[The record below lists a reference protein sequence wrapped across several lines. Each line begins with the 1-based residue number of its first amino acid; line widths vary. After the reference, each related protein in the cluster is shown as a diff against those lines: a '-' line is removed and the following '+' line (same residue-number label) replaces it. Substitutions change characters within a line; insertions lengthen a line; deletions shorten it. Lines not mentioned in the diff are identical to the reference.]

1 VSLSPEPGQ
10 SIGRYRLTR
19 ELGRGAM
26 GQVFLAEDTVLGQAV
41 CLKLLHPHYLHHA
54 EAVARFTRELV
65 LARRIS
71 HPGVCRLYDLH
82 EEGGQRFITME
93 FIEGAPLKSLVGR
106 GASVIGVGRAL
117 RLVRNLCLGLAAA
130 HDKGVVHRD
139 LKPGNI
145 MVRAGSD
152 DDVCIL
158 DFGIAAADDTAAQ
171 GLTRPGI
178 ALGTRLYIAPEV
190 WAGQPATARSDL
202 FAVGVI
208 LFRLLTGEMPW
219 AGGEDDLDVL
229 DRMLRQPS
237 RRVSSLRPE
246 VGPVVDAILARALA
260 VEPAA
265 RIPDAHAFV
274 AALDDAL
281 AGLPAGRPGRDAPTR
296 IERAAHVVDDAPSSS
311 SPTGGTRWRPGA
323 ASASMAPW
331 PPSPPPSSSSSSSS
345 PASSLDLEPT
355 RSVTDP
361 VPPSSPDVATD
372 FAAPPPTSGEDSWV
386 VSGRPVGNPVK
397 PKVMAV
403 PERPAPRSFSSSS
416 GPSSGSGGRRRA
428 VVAALATLGA
438 AAVAVAAVTLWP
450 TDAPPSAPPSPPP
463 ATTTAPD
470 PPAPVAAPSPPP
482 IADPAPPPAP
492 VAPPSP
498 PPSPPPDPVAP
509 PPAPL
514 PPPPRPSSTSAAK
527 ASSQAQ
533 KDIVAAMRTRGLV
546 TGDDAELDRL
556 RRSAVR
562 AHAGRRYEAALESA
576 EAAIARAAVVRV
588 DRGLVERKLT
598 RFNAAFDREKSAA
611 KRARLDDIAGRASLD
626 FAAGRLD
633 AANRALNEGFALLG
647 KDR

>member
-1 VSLSPEPGQ
+1 MNRSPEPGQ

-26 GQVFLAEDTVLGQAV
+26 GQVFLAEDTVLAQPV
-41 CLKLLHPHYLHHA
+41 CLKLLHPQYLHQP

-65 LARRIS
+65 LARRIA

-82 EEGGQRFITME
+82 EDGGQRFITME

-106 GASVIGVGRAL
+106 GASVVGVGRAL

-130 HDKGVVHRD
+130 HEKGVVHRD

-145 MVRAGSD
+145 MVRAGTD

-171 GLTRPGI
+171 GLTRPGV

-281 AGLPAGRPGRDAPTR
+281 AALPAARPDYDAPTHV
-296 IERAAHVVDDAPSSS
+296 ERAAHVVVDDAPSSS
-311 SPTGGTRWRPGA
+311 ASTGGTRWRSVSA
-323 ASASMAPW
+323 AVSSP
-331 PPSPPPSSSSSSSS
+331 PRPSP
-345 PASSLDLEPT
+345 AEGT
-355 RSVTDP
+355 RSITDP
-361 VPPSSPDVATD
+361 VPDDEPTHEAFSE
-372 FAAPPPTSGEDSWV
+372 PPTTSGEESWV
-386 VSGRPVGNPVK
+386 VAGRPVGSPVK

-403 PERPAPRSFSSSS
+403 PEQQAPRAFSPPPAKFS
-416 GPSSGSGGRRRA
+416 GPTGRRRA
-428 VVAALATLGA
+428 VLPTLVTLG
-438 AAVAVAAVTLWP
+438 AVAVAAVTLWP
-450 TDAPPSAPPSPPP
+450 ADAPPSTSPSTSTMTPMTPPTPPTPPVEAPPPPP
-463 ATTTAPD
+463 VEAPPPPLVEAPPIEPPPTAPT
-470 PPAPVAAPSPPP
+470 PVEAPPP
-482 IADPAPPPAP
+482 PPPAPPP
-492 VAPPSP
+492 VEVP
-498 PPSPPPDPVAP
+498 PPVPSTK
-509 PPAPL
+509 
-514 PPPPRPSSTSAAK
+514 PRSTTSSAKKDAA
-527 ASSQAQ
+527 QAL
-533 KDIVAAMRTRGLV
+533 KDIDGAMRTRGLI
-546 TGDDAELDRL
+546 TGDDAELDQL
-556 RRSAVR
+556 RRAAAR
-562 AHAGRRYEAALESA
+562 ARAGRRYEAALKSA

-633 AANRALNEGFALLG
+633 AASRALNEGFALLG

>member
-82 EEGGQRFITME
+82 EDGGQRFITME

-145 MVRAGSD
+145 MVRAGTD

-229 DRMLRQPS
+229 DRMRRESP

-246 VGPVVDAILARALA
+246 VGPAVDALLARALA
-260 VEPAA
+260 VDPAA

-331 PPSPPPSSSSSSSS
+331 PPSPSSSSSSSSSS

-438 AAVAVAAVTLWP
+438 AAVAAVTLWP
-450 TDAPPSAPPSPPP
+450 ADAPPSTSPSTSTMTPMTPPP
-463 ATTTAPD
+463 
-470 PPAPVAAPSPPP
+470 PPP
-482 IADPAPPPAP
+482 PPVEAPPPP
-492 VAPPSP
+492 LVEAPPIEP
-498 PPSPPPDPVAP
+498 PPPPTAPTPVEAPPPP

-514 PPPPRPSSTSAAK
+514 PPPPPTRPSSTSAAK